1 MYERRIEV
9 THGETFPEC
18 SALTAAH
25 NKECRRER
33 DISNSQSNRDNYVK
47 TAKHN
52 YGCGRIS

>member
-9 THGETFPEC
+9 TYGETFPEY

-33 DISNSQSNRDNYVK
+33 DISNS
-47 TAKHN
+47 
-52 YGCGRIS
+52 